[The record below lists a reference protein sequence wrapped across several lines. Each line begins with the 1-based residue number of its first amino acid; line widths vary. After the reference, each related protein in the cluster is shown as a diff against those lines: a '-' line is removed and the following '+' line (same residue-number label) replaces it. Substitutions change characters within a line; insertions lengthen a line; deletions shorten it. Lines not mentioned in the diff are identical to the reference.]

1 MGPLFEGQ
9 NLARWGPEVQAHVNL
24 LVFAAARPTF
34 HAVGARDIVVIGAS
48 SGGVEAVSR
57 VVANLPRDLEASVF
71 VVIHVAPTTPS
82 VLPRILSQNGHLSAT
97 HAVDGEPIRRGHIY
111 VAPPGRHLLLLPD
124 RVGVTMG
131 PRENMVRPAVDVL
144 FRSAANV
151 FRQRVIGVILTGAL
165 DDGAVGLWAVKAR
178 GGHTIVQDPAEA
190 VNPGMPSAAIEAAHP
205 DQVLGLDDIGGEIAR
220 LVREAAARP
229 AVPAAK
235 PDVETDIQRRGAGDV
250 SDDVPGKLTQLVCP
264 ECHGPLKE
272 IDDGGGVIHFRCHTG
287 HAFSPESLLASQADD
302 IERALWVA
310 LRALEEDAALARRV
324 GSRHERALR
333 RELALHYHERAQ
345 VAEENAATIKQL
357 LKLRATEAAE

>member
-1 MGPLFEGQ
+1 
-9 NLARWGPEVQAHVNL
+9 
-24 LVFAAARPTF
+24 
-34 HAVGARDIVVIGAS
+34 
-48 SGGVEAVSR
+48 
-57 VVANLPRDLEASVF
+57 LPRDLEASVF

-165 DDGAVGLWAVKAR
+165 DDGAVGLWAVKTR

-272 IDDGGGVIHFRCHTG
+272 LDDGGGVIHFRCHTG